1 MERFHY
7 RWKLHLHNYQISL
20 IPFFCFVLI
29 LLKLSITKSICAQFA
44 LAAYFRQKKHNFLF
58 SGVNVLQQVVLD
70 LGNWAFYDSTRF
82 LLSGDMIFSSASF
95 HKIEV
100 VNTINYANTC
110 KVKLCTVLNP
120 CNCVVGLHMY
130 YITQALYN
138 VSVIT
143 FSTALKSVFWGDV
156 VLFFVRA
163 ILDLW
168 SFKLTCGLHVSF
180 MS

>member
-1 MERFHY
+1 
-7 RWKLHLHNYQISL
+7 
-20 IPFFCFVLI
+20 
-29 LLKLSITKSICAQFA
+29 
-44 LAAYFRQKKHNFLF
+44 
-58 SGVNVLQQVVLD
+58 
-70 LGNWAFYDSTRF
+70 
-82 LLSGDMIFSSASF
+82 MIFSSASF

-130 YITQALYN
+130 YITQELYN

-180 MS
+180 MSWIQVYVFINLAILCTYVIAGKAHYGIGFFIPWKVKMCHL